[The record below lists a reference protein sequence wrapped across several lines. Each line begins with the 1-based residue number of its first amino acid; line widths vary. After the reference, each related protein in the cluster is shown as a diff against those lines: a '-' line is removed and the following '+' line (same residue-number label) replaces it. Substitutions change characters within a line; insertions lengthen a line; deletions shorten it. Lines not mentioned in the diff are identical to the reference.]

1 MANITQYSNDIKNE
15 AAIMYAVKGSYA
27 QVARTMNIPEDT
39 VYGWSRNYDQWDDL
53 IKNVQDEKTQEHR
66 AKYVQIIDKAQDI
79 TLAKLGEATA
89 AQANIIAA
97 TATDKVRVI
106 DGMPTS
112 IKSDGGTQ
120 ALLKQFIDLAD
131 SYRLRN
137 TNVIANETHSQVVG
151 GGKNEG
157 PDNSDNPV

>member
-1 MANITQYSNDIKNE
+1 MANITQYSNEIKDSAAVLYAIKGNYQIVANTLDIP
-15 AAIMYAVKGSYA
+15 Y
-27 QVARTMNIPEDT
+27 DT
-39 VYGWSRNYDQWDDL
+39 VYYWGKNYDRWDEV
-53 IKNVQDEKTQEHR
+53 IKEVQSEKTQELR
-66 AKYVQIIDKAQDI
+66 AKYVEVCDLAIEQAKA
-79 TLAKLGEATA
+79 KMSEASS
-89 AQANIIAA
+89 QQAA
-97 TATDKVRVI
+97 TISGIFFDKVRVI